1 MHPVLIVMNSSNLQL
16 EKWKME
22 NIRLGNIDIFQVQ
35 VDQENKTLY
44 TKVEISGV
52 IELTQHMR

>member
-1 MHPVLIVMNSSNLQL
+1 MHPVLIVTNSSNLQL